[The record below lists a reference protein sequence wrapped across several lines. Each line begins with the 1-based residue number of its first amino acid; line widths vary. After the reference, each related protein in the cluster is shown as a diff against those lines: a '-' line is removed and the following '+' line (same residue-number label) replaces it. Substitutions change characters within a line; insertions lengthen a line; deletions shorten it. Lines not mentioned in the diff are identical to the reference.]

1 MPEVRFRVL
10 WPDGSRETC
19 YSPSRVVQD
28 YFVAGKSYALAV
40 FLELSRAALS
50 AAAERV
56 RQIYGAPCGRA
67 LGQLAAI
74 EAKSR
79 AFSERPDARVTVEAF
94 IAADA
99 LQD

>member
-10 WPDGSRETC
+10 WPDGSREIC

-28 YFVAGKSYALAV
+28 YFVAGKSYALAD
-40 FLELSRAALS
+40 FRDRSRAALS

-74 EAKSR
+74 EAKIR
-79 AFSERPDARVTVEAF
+79 VFAERPEARVTVEAL
-94 IAADA
+94 IGVDA